1 MAAIYSDSWTI
12 PGVRGVIFDK
22 DGTLIDSHVY
32 WGEII
37 RRRAAALAAKMG
49 AGPGVR
55 ADLAAA
61 MGYDSA
67 SGKLRPEG
75 PIALKSRAEV
85 IKAVTARAAAAG
97 FPLSAE
103 ETASVFSEVHA
114 GLAGNMA
121 GLIRPLP
128 GVRELLAALDAA
140 GVPRALVTSDSA
152 ESSAEILGIMGL
164 AGSFSAV
171 LGRESSPEPKETGL
185 PAKEAAR
192 LIGLLPSQVICIG
205 DAPADVQMA
214 EKAGLLGAVAV
225 ATGQVPQAEL
235 GKLTPYLADSMA
247 DIKVG
252 RDA

>member
-1 MAAIYSDSWTI
+1 MAAVYSDSWTI

-37 RRRAAALAAKMG
+37 RRRAAALAAKLG
-49 AGPGVR
+49 AGPGLR
-55 ADLAAA
+55 ADLTEA
-61 MGYDSA
+61 MGYDHA

-97 FPLSAE
+97 FSLSAE

-121 GLIRPLP
+121 GFIKPLP
-128 GVRELLAALDAA
+128 GVKEFLAALAAA
-140 GVPRALVTSDSA
+140 GVPCALVTSDSA
-152 ESSAEILGIMGL
+152 SSSAEILNIMGL

-171 LGRESSPEPKETGL
+171 LGRESSPESKDTGL

-192 LIGLLPSQVICIG
+192 LLGLETSQVICIG
-205 DAPADVQMA
+205 DAPVDVQMA
-214 EKAGLLGAVAV
+214 GKAGLLGAVAV
-225 ATGQVPQAEL
+225 ATGQVPAGEL
-235 GKLTPYLADSMA
+235 AKLTPYLADSM
-247 DIKVG
+247 DEIKVG
-252 RDA
+252 IDA